1 MVAFSRFHC
10 APILRNPRRR
20 ASGAPLREEARNSS
34 CVLVIVAVVL
44 KTTMQLLPIK
54 DNLKVVEEL
63 GTVTSLALIAVR
75 SLA

>member
-1 MVAFSRFHC
+1 
-10 APILRNPRRR
+10 
-20 ASGAPLREEARNSS
+20 LREEARNSS